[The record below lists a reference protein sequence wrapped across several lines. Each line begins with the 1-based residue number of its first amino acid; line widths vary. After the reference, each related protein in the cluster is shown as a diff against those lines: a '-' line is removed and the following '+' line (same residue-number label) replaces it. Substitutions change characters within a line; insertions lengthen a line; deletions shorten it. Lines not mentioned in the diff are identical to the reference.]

1 MLKLKRD
8 VNTKQVFATATD
20 KDARIC
26 YLLRDRNDDSDVTSD
41 ENNRVVKFKGL
52 LNHDASNFM
61 TQLGKVK

>member
-8 VNTKQVFATATD
+8 ENTKQVFANATD

-26 YLLRDRNDDSDVTSD
+26 YLLRDRNDAVGVFRDS
-41 ENNRVVKFKGL
+41 ENQIVKFEGL
-52 LNHDASNFM
+52 LNHDASAFM